1 MRVAFS
7 ASGAAE
13 ESMKLLHPKK
23 MTNTQIE
30 TWLKAHQKKLV
41 EINREIDDL
50 EFVSR
55 SSQSALRRLETLSEL
70 GNMLYNDLRAMK
82 QERSRRRS
90 PRVLAASE
98 KSKAE
103 KG

>member
-1 MRVAFS
+1 
-7 ASGAAE
+7 
-13 ESMKLLHPKK
+13 MKLLHPKK

-30 TWLKAHQKKLV
+30 TWLKAHQKKLD
-41 EINREIDDL
+41 EINREIDGIC
-50 EFVSR
+50 SR
-55 SSQSALRRLETLSEL
+55 PHYLGGAGLRRLETLSEL
-70 GNMLYNDLRAMK
+70 GKMLYNDTQAMK